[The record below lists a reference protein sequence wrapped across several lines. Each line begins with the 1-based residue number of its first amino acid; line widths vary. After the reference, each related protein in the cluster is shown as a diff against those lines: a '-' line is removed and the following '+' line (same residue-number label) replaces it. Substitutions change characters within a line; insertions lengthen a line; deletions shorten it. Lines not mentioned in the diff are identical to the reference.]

1 MKIED
6 NGGRRIGQD
15 RRRMQVA
22 IDFNDRRMHSD
33 RRKGADRRCG
43 FDRRSQL
50 GFRHLAG
57 MDRRR
62 AFRNTKYVEII
73 DQPVESP

>member
-6 NGGRRIGQD
+6 NGGRRIGRD
-15 RRRMQVA
+15 RRRMQVT
-22 IDFNDRRMHSD
+22 IEFTDRRIRPD
-33 RRKGADRRCG
+33 RRKGGDRRCG
-43 FDRRSQL
+43 FDRRSQM

-73 DQPVESP
+73 GQPEEHP